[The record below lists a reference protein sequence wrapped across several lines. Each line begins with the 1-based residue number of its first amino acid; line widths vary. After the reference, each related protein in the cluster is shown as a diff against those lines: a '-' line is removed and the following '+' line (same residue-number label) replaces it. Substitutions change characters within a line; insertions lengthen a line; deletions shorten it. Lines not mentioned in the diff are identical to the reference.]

1 MSTRIRFLGLAAFEI
16 TNSQNQVIL
25 IDPCLDEN
33 PASPV
38 KVADLERVDL
48 VLVTH
53 LACDHLGD
61 AAAISKRFN
70 CPVVCGP
77 EVGVFLVQ
85 QGADPSLMRPVPW
98 GVQVNPRGMRV
109 RAVECHHTSFRQA
122 PDGQYLFGYPLG
134 FILYADPGVRI
145 YHSGDSAIFSDLK
158 LIGELY
164 KPNIGLLCAC
174 GLEMEYL
181 ESLGL
186 QDHFGNEMNG
196 DEGALAAMWLGL
208 EYAII
213 CHYLNP
219 EDREDVRKFFNILE
233 NRHSGTGPLVKPMA
247 MRPGEVFEYQGRGDR
262 LKKIAANHVALRP

>member
-1 MSTRIRFLGLAAFEI
+1 MATSIRFLGVAAFEI
-16 TNSQNQVIL
+16 INSQNQIIL
-25 IDPCLDEN
+25 IDPFLDSN

-38 KVADLERVDL
+38 KVADLEHVDL

-53 LACDHLGD
+53 LADDHLGD
-61 AAAISKRFN
+61 AAAISKKFG

-77 EVGVFLVQ
+77 EVAVFLEQ
-85 QGADPSLMRPVPW
+85 QGADPELMRSVPW
-98 GVQVNPRGMRV
+98 GAQVNPRGIRV
-109 RAVECHHTSFRQA
+109 RAVECRHTSFRRA
-122 PDGQYLFGYPLG
+122 PDGQYLSGPPLG

-145 YHSGDSAIFSDLK
+145 YHSGDSAIFGDLK

-174 GLEMEYL
+174 ELESEYL

-186 QDHFGNEMNG
+186 QDHYGNEMNG

-213 CHYLNP
+213 CHYLKP
-219 EDREDVRKFFNILE
+219 EGREDVSKFFNILQ
-233 NRHSGTGPLVKPMA
+233 NRHSDPAPLVKPLA
-247 MRPGEVFEYQGRGDR
+247 LRAGEVFEYQGTA
-262 LKKIAANHVALRP
+262 I

>member
-1 MSTRIRFLGLAAFEI
+1 VTTQIRFLGIAAFEI

-25 IDPCLDEN
+25 IDPCLSDN
-33 PASPV
+33 PVSPV
-38 KVADLERVDL
+38 QVADLARVDL

-53 LACDHLGD
+53 LAIDHLGD

-77 EVGVFLVQ
+77 EVAAFLTQ
-85 QGADPSLMRPVPW
+85 QGADPGLMRTLPW
-98 GVQVNPRGMRV
+98 GGQSMPRGIRV

-122 PDGQYLFGYPLG
+122 PNGQYLSGQPLG

-164 KPNIGLLCAC
+164 HPNVGLICSC
-174 GLEMEYL
+174 EL
-181 ESLGL
+181 ESEFLEKVGIR
-186 QDHFGNEMNG
+186 DHFGNEMNG
-196 DEGALAAMWLGL
+196 NEGALAAQWLGL
-208 EYAII
+208 EVAII

-219 EDREDVRKFFNILE
+219 DTREDVKRFLAILE
-233 NRHSGTGPLVKPMA
+233 HSHSDDRPLIKPMA
-247 MRPGEVFEYQGRGDR
+247 LYAGQSFDCRSES
-262 LKKIAANHVALRP
+262 ILRT